1 MPPVFSSNDCLMKES
16 KDFTC
21 LMLVGFEIISSRFV
35 LLILSKSLRN
45 AFLLKCSFSLQ
56 FKKKWFSS
64 SIVSHLLHVRK
75 CRGIFLYR
83 PVSISREWSLSLNLQ
98 IIFLFQ
104 NMDISSKIPTYFQ
117 TSML

>member
-1 MPPVFSSNDCLMKES
+1 MPPVLSSNDCLMKEP

-21 LMLVGFEIISSRFV
+21 LMLVGFKIISSRFV
-35 LLILSKSLRN
+35 LLILSKSLRK
-45 AFLLKCSFSLQ
+45 AFLKCSFNLQ

-64 SIVSHLLHVRK
+64 SRVSHLLHVRK

-83 PVSISREWSLSLNLQ
+83 PVSIAREWSLSLNLQ